1 MSFCLIILAGGNS
14 HRFKSNIGK
23 PYQKIAGK
31 SLIEINII
39 KALQFKQIK
48 KIILVYNKKD
58 SKLVKNLKLKNIQL
72 VVGGINRQQSTFFAL
87 KYLSKQKNI
96 SKVLIHDVARPNFSL
111 KLFSSILKNM
121 KDARAVI
128 PKIEIQDAIKQ
139 VIDSSKEEYI
149 LGKKRDNLFLTQTP
163 QAFNLKEIYN
173 LHKNN
178 SAKYK
183 DDDISLYMDL
193 NKVKFIEGEKNNFKI
208 TDISDFKNLKN
219 IYKSK
224 LNVGIGFDV
233 HRLVPKRKLYL
244 AGLRIKSKLGTLGH
258 SDGDPVLHSV
268 IDAILGACK
277 MGDIGQM
284 FSDKSKKFKNI
295 RSTILLQ
302 KVIVQIQ
309 SKGYFINN
317 IDINIIT
324 QTPKVKNYKKKMINN
339 IAKLCEISNEQINI
353 KGKTTEKLGVI
364 GKEKAIA
371 CEVIASVIKYD

>member
-14 HRFKSNIGK
+14 HRFRSKVGK
-23 PYQKIAGK
+23 PYQKLAGK
-31 SLIEINII
+31 SLIEINVI
-39 KALQFKQIK
+39 KARKIKQIK

-58 SKLVKNLKLKNIQL
+58 TNRVKSLKLKNVKL
-72 VVGGINRQQSTFFAL
+72 VTGGITRQQSTFNGL
-87 KYLSKQKNI
+87 KHLKNEKGI

-111 KLFSSILKNM
+111 RLFKSIITNM
-121 KDARAVI
+121 KNARAVV
-128 PKIEIQDAIKQ
+128 PKIRVQDAVKQ
-139 VIDSSKEEYI
+139 IIDSSKEEYI
-149 LGKKRDNLFLTQTP
+149 IGKRRDNLFLTQTP
-163 QAFNLKEIYN
+163 QAFNLKEIYH
-173 LHKNN
+173 LHRTN
-178 SAKYK
+178 SGKYK

-193 NKVKFIEGEKNNFKI
+193 NKVKFIEGEKSNFKI
-208 TDISDFKNLKN
+208 TDYSDFENLKS

-224 LNVGIGFDV
+224 QNVGIGFDV

-244 AGLRIKSKLGTLGH
+244 AGLKIKSKLGTLGH

-268 IDAILGACK
+268 TDAILGACK

-284 FSDKSKKFKNI
+284 FSDKNKKLKNV

-302 KVIVQIQ
+302 KVVEQIKFN
-309 SKGYFINN
+309 SYFINN

-324 QTPKVKNYKKKMINN
+324 QTPKIKNYKNKMSNN
-339 IAKLCEISNEQINI
+339 IAKLCEISKDQINI

-371 CEVIASVIKYD
+371 CEVICSVIKYD